1 MTTFDNIKK
10 YSSLRKLSLREVA
23 RKAGLSENALYRYNQ
38 GIEPKFETL
47 KAVAKVLNVS
57 VSDLSQQYDQEKADN
72 HKKTDVDLAKD
83 DEDII
88 LSFDGKPI
96 PDEDKELIRRLL
108 RGK

>member
-1 MTTFDNIKK
+1 MTVFENIKK
-10 YSSLRKLSLREVA
+10 YAKLRAMSLQEVA
-23 RKAGLSENALYRYNQ
+23 EKAGLSKNIIYQYGKGTNPSL
-38 GIEPKFETL
+38 ETL
-47 KAVAKVLNVS
+47 GKIAAVLNVS
-57 VSDLSQQYDQEKADN
+57 ADALLGKTN
-72 HKKTDVDLAKD
+72 HHSTKTSVDLAKD